1 MVRSEREKRPSISGR
16 TEAAMSS
23 RGCVDWLAS
32 RVVLSRTLLELKA
45 HEALVANHPR
55 IVTGF
60 DHIRI
65 SRRQLDLSA
74 ILVLDGQTPCVNN
87 AHVACLAAFGSHNGL
102 HALRPT
108 PPRLEGEA
116 SRRRSGHPDDLYT
129 RLIRRARLVG

>member
-1 MVRSEREKRPSISGR
+1 
-16 TEAAMSS
+16 MSS

-65 SRRQLDLSA
+65 SRRQLEKDF
-74 ILVLDGQTPCVNN
+74 LVQHFKQHYVTIVGSLLTWRQIPDWLDGR
-87 AHVACLAAFGSHNGL
+87 
-102 HALRPT
+102 ALPEWVLT
-108 PPRLEGEA
+108 GK
-116 SRRRSGHPDDLYT
+116 SS
-129 RLIRRARLVG
+129 

>member
-1 MVRSEREKRPSISGR
+1 MR
-16 TEAAMSS
+16 
-23 RGCVDWLAS
+23 
-32 RVVLSRTLLELKA
+32 LELEP
-45 HEALVANHPR
+45 HEALVADHPC

-116 SRRRSGHPDDLYT
+116 SRGIAGHPDDLYA
-129 RLIRRARLVG
+129 RLLRSARLVR